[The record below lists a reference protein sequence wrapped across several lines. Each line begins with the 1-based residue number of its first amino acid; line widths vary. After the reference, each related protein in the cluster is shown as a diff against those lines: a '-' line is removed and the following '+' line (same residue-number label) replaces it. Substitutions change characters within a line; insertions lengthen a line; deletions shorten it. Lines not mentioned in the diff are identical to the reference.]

1 MIIISSELK
10 SPFAHHIIP
19 KRSVCSKAKYCINAA
34 ICSMS
39 QTGSLKSFLTAKA
52 PVLCQCSPVSDS
64 VINPAPVP
72 QAGEPRGVWPM
83 IDEDYTTPA
92 LLPATATTVHQ
103 HSTQHRAES
112 SLTIETSEK
121 LAKEINTKHPPTTTP
136 LPSYSIQEKDPTFE
150 FHLK

>member
-19 KRSVCSKAKYCINAA
+19 KRSLCSKAKYCINAA

-103 HSTQHRAES
+103 HSTQHRAENPQS
-112 SLTIETSEK
+112 KHQRSLLKK
-121 LAKEINTKHPPTTTP
+121 LTPSIHQPPPHSHHTVFKKRI
-136 LPSYSIQEKDPTFE
+136 LRLSFI
-150 FHLK
+150 